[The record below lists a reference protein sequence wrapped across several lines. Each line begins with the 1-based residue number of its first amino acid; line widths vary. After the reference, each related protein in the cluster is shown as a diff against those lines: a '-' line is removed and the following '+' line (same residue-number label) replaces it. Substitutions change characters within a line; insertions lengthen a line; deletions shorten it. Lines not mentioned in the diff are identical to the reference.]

1 MDLLLE
7 VMPMK
12 KLVAMNEPGTYFVRH
27 IKSNSIGVNYDFA
40 ASAISLKAS
49 PF

>member
-12 KLVAMNEPGTYFVRH
+12 KLVVMNEPGTYFIH
-27 IKSNSIGVNYDFA
+27 IKSADIGVNYDFA